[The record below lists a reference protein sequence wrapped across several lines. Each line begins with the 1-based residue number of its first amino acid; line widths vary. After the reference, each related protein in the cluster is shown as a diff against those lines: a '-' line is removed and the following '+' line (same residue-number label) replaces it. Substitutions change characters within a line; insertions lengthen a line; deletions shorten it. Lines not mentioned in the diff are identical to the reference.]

1 MSENSLFIK
10 SHFWGGC
17 EEELDTVV
25 AERLK
30 FSASIINLSFRL
42 LRRMNI
48 SSKFQVDRQK
58 LQFSTSIWL
67 LDQWV
72 RSTIVMADCAV
83 YCHASVNLVHHIDDY
98 TVEKRTGTYLITYL
112 LRKIDRWTDTHTT
125 WLHSIAWQKPHWLS
139 LWRGNISICMK

>member
-67 LDQWV
+67 LDQ
-72 RSTIVMADCAV
+72 
-83 YCHASVNLVHHIDDY
+83 
-98 TVEKRTGTYLITYL
+98 
-112 LRKIDRWTDTHTT
+112 
-125 WLHSIAWQKPHWLS
+125 
-139 LWRGNISICMK
+139 